1 MLSRGQPCLRRRGL
15 SGVLDNAAVGPDEP
29 LLFLYPRWVTSR
41 RSIATVNRIIAARAA
56 SASARC
62 LRGSSNILPSRQ
74 NHPPRGSSWN
84 CSQLRWMSSSAT
96 LRNDRLKQPTGLSDK
111 EYDSDAK
118 VSRTIGE
125 DTDTTIGRR
134 RVRAPIDQA
143 TAKANSGRSFNV
155 FADIESDRSPL
166 LQWEEK
172 GKKVLAIGK
181 THTRPLV
188 AARERRKR
196 LTNRD
201 QRKLLYRSYL
211 KELGE
216 ETGKTQK
223 WGLMDSTQKMLE
235 RIQDN
240 TPALTLKG
248 PKNKVMLIPEETVAL
263 LSGINDMAMKENI
276 WYVPVHN
283 GCRVHILSPSQSVG
297 RYRKAII
304 SGSPRVVD
312 LVSDRIVRAHR
323 LQDSGD
329 PLVDIRKPVV
339 PVFPS
344 IEAMRQKN
352 VQVPLIRGVWDFYES
367 KNTPMPIEAVLDTE
381 RPTTVREF
389 LEHIE
394 DLLASKTSGPYR
406 RQENQTRRQTP
417 HNLRILRTLS
427 QLFLNDENQRI
438 LSTAAL
444 NSTLSFFCQHEYMN
458 ACRQVLLRCEH
469 LATVDT
475 FNILLRACARRQDF
489 RIFRHLLI
497 SMSRLQ
503 IRPDANTW
511 VALLECHVSPN
522 AKTGLFMYMMRK
534 GHLSQNGPMRT
545 ALQTAVQDTLIQH
558 LEDGHSVDSY
568 IALFQNTHAANWFSP
583 SLINKMFNATVEL
596 KNFPAL
602 NRLLEI
608 CDEHGISINSS
619 TMLRILPICR
629 ANIYAALLYVFRY
642 ITRQGFRMDKQV
654 QIWEKLFLIAYK
666 GRCYNICRV
675 IWRYACMNGAV
686 TDKMKMSVLSSMTT
700 NVSKKKVNLVDI
712 LWRSNAGKIIV
723 GVDLHLSGY
732 PSAGD
737 ILKLTPTEF
746 HSNPVQSLMTGF
758 QQGKERERQLMLAT
772 ALVRRDIE
780 LGRRYRPTQPLST
793 MLDAAAL
800 FDLEWK
806 GVPRPPEWMVQHA
819 IQVPVEW
826 KGYLRSS

>member
-1 MLSRGQPCLRRRGL
+1 
-15 SGVLDNAAVGPDEP
+15 
-29 LLFLYPRWVTSR
+29 
-41 RSIATVNRIIAARAA
+41 
-56 SASARC
+56 
-62 LRGSSNILPSRQ
+62 
-74 NHPPRGSSWN
+74 
-84 CSQLRWMSSSAT
+84 MSSSAT
-96 LRNDRLKQPTGLSDK
+96 LRNDRPEDPTGLSDK
-111 EYDSDAK
+111 QDGSGVQA
-118 VSRTIGE
+118 SGTIGG
-125 DTDTTIGRR
+125 DTDRTIGRR
-134 RVRAPIDQA
+134 RDRAPIDQA
-143 TAKANSGRSFNV
+143 TAKTNSGRSFNV

-172 GKKVLAIGK
+172 GKKVLATGK
-181 THTRPLV
+181 THARPLV

-211 KELGE
+211 KEIGE

-235 RIQDN
+235 RIQEK

-323 LQDSGD
+323 LQETGD

-352 VQVPLIRGVWDFYES
+352 AQVPLIRGVWDFYEG
-367 KNTPMPIEAVLDTE
+367 KNSPMPIEAVLDSE

-394 DLLASKTSGPYR
+394 DLLTSKTSGPYR

-417 HNLRILRTLS
+417 HNLRILRTIS
-427 QLFLNDENQRI
+427 QLFLNDGNQRI

-444 NSTLSFFCQHEYMN
+444 NSTLSFFCQHEYMK
-458 ACRQVLLRCEH
+458 ACREVLLRCEH

-497 SMSRLQ
+497 SMARLQ

-522 AKTGLFMYMMRK
+522 AKAGLFMYMMRK
-534 GHLSQNGPMRT
+534 GHLSQIGPMRT
-545 ALQTAVQDTLIQH
+545 ALQTAIQDTLVLH
-558 LEDGHSVDSY
+558 LEGGHSVDSY
-568 IALFQNTHAANWFSP
+568 IKLFQNTHGTNWFSP

-608 CDEHGISINSS
+608 CDEHGINIDSS

-629 ANIYAALLYVFRY
+629 ANIYAALLYIFRY
-642 ITRQGFRMDKQV
+642 VTRQGFRMDREA
-654 QIWEKLFLIAYK
+654 QIWERLFLIAYK

-686 TDKMKMSVLSSMTT
+686 TNKMKMSVLSSMTT
-700 NVSKKKVNLVDI
+700 NISKKKVNVLDI
-712 LWRSNAGKIIV
+712 LWSSNAGKISV
-723 GVDLHLSGY
+723 GVDLHLNEY
-732 PSAGD
+732 PSAD
-737 ILKLTPTEF
+737 EIMKLTPAKF

-758 QQGKERERQLMLAT
+758 QGGKERERQLMLAT

-826 KGYLRSS
+826 KGYLKSS